1 MSSDRTTPR
10 APRDHDARRHDHA
23 EIDRLT
29 DDVLPDLISRLAA
42 SGLGEIDVRE
52 DDWRIRLRR
61 PAAAPAVPAI
71 PAARTDRSSDRAADR
86 ADRTDRADRPD
97 RLPRAAGGPDAS
109 PSPAPGPRRVVAT
122 SPAVGVFQP
131 RQDLRPG
138 TRVRAGDR
146 LGAVNLLGVPQ
157 DVVAPDDGIVVTTLV
172 EAGEGVE
179 YGQDLIV
186 IEPGSR
192 GRPGPDDGAADPAG
206 SPAVSES

>member
-1 MSSDRTTPR
+1 MTIDRTMPHP
-10 APRDHDARRHDHA
+10 PRDENGRRRDHA

-29 DDVLPDLISRLAA
+29 DDVLPDLIGRLAA

-52 DDWRIRLRR
+52 GNWRIRLRR
-61 PAAAPAVPAI
+61 PAATLAVPA
-71 PAARTDRSSDRAADR
+71 ARADRGSDRAADR
-86 ADRTDRADRPD
+86 PGRGSDRADRSG
-97 RLPRAAGGPDAS
+97 RAPRAAGAPDAS
-109 PSPAPGPRRVVAT
+109 MGAASGPRRVVAT

-146 LGAVNLLGVPQ
+146 LGAVSLLGVPQ
-157 DVVAPDDGIVVTTLV
+157 DVVAPEDGIVVTTLV

-179 YGQDLIV
+179 YGQDLII
-186 IEPGSR
+186 IEPAIR
-192 GRPGPDDGAADPAG
+192 GRPGPEDGALDSTG